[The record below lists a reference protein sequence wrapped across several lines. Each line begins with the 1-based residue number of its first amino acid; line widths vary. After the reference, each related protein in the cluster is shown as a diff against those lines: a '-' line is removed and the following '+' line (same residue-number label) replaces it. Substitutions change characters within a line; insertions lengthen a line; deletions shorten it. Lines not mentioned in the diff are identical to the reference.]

1 MVAVAGGGALSGGKG
16 AASTSVADA
25 RVGGAGGA
33 ASAFSVVEVGFLG
46 ADLVARLGAGVG
58 RVGGGASLRLRSCIF
73 LVGGVLPLR
82 NFRALGAF
90 LLLKLRVSRI
100 INFTF
105 LWMIGNWRWWG
116 FGIDS
121 TVMGTS
127 ISKNEG
133 KSTSYT

>member
-1 MVAVAGGGALSGGKG
+1 MVAVAGGGALSRGKG

-33 ASAFSVVEVGFLG
+33 ASAFSVVEAGFLG

-90 LLLKLRVSRI
+90 LLLKLRGFED
-100 INFTF
+100 NKFHF
-105 LWMIGNWRWWG
+105 LVDDWELEMVGVWNR
-116 FGIDS
+116 
-121 TVMGTS
+121 
-127 ISKNEG
+127 
-133 KSTSYT
+133 